1 MESICKTKTV
11 VALLFLLA
19 CTSMPALA
27 QRKAAVGGQ
36 FSVWHNGKENSTTVS
51 ITPDI
56 GYTLSS
62 RWYLG
67 AGISYAFRDSEEA
80 KNHAVTLN
88 PYARYFYYTSG
99 RVRLYVDSTVGFGIG
114 KNEGEEAVFAWQ
126 AGFRPGVI
134 LGLTDRFSLAA
145 GFGFLGY
152 RKSDNGISALGE
164 EGWGFD
170 FSGNSLS
177 LGFFYSF

>member
-1 MESICKTKTV
+1 MKLDIKNKILV
-11 VALLFLLA
+11 VLLFFLTCGSLNA
-19 CTSMPALA
+19 FA

-36 FSVWHNGKENSTTVS
+36 FSAWHNGKENSTTVF

-67 AGISYAFRDSEEA
+67 TGIGYAFCDS
-80 KNHAVTLN
+80 KDTKVHTVTLN

-99 RVRLYVDSTVGFGIG
+99 RVRLYVDSTVGFGIS
-114 KNEGEEAVFAWQ
+114 KNKGEDAAFAWQ
-126 AGFRPGVI
+126 AVLKPGVI

-152 RKSDNGISALGE
+152 RKSDNGTSALGD
-164 EGWGFD
+164 EGWGLD

-177 LGFFYSF
+177 FGFFYSF